1 MEFEDEDRVLP
12 GSCPDHVS
20 HFHRKDEQLGYIVIY
35 RSVRAGRGTSEGQ
48 EPQIIAGGRGSVLV
62 SPRGSCAGCGEGLNR
77 WGAGL
82 ASLWVG
88 RGSPMGFLGP
98 LPPLRWGFLTLGAF
112 YVLKDHFCIVR
123 SEEKYSNM
131 IQKDIYIPW
140 RAVRGQG
147 CLKGGASQPLQ
158 PQLLVW
164 GKRVAGRKEALTL
177 KLCCP
182 VTLDEA

>member
-1 MEFEDEDRVLP
+1 
-12 GSCPDHVS
+12 
-20 HFHRKDEQLGYIVIY
+20 
-35 RSVRAGRGTSEGQ
+35 
-48 EPQIIAGGRGSVLV
+48 
-62 SPRGSCAGCGEGLNR
+62 
-77 WGAGL
+77 
-82 ASLWVG
+82 
-88 RGSPMGFLGP
+88 MGFLGP